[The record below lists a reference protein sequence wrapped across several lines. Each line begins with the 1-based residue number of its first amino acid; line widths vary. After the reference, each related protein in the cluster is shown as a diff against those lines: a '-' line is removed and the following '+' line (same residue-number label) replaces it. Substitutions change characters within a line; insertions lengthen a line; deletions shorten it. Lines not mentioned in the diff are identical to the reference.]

1 MSTALRWVAK
11 AAVTALGVLVLVLV
25 RALAGPP
32 YWGELLLTAA
42 VAAAGAWAWSRI
54 DAAEPRPAEPQATA
68 RH

>member
-11 AAVTALGVLVLVLV
+11 AAVTALGVLFLVLV
-25 RALAGPP
+25 RVLAGPP
-32 YWGELLLTAA
+32 YGAELLLTAA

-54 DAAEPRPAEPQATA
+54 DAAEPRPAKTQAAA